1 MAIHLR
7 RALCRFAASD
17 PHRTITIKDEIEI
30 NYQLNLSCR
39 IAITIRATN
48 VTQCYS
54 SVTQV
59 KGLISNVRPPYLK
72 IDCKFKAGS
81 FYNPRTNYRRP

>member
-1 MAIHLR
+1 MHKYL
-7 RALCRFAASD
+7 LYGFAASD

-48 VTQCYS
+48 VTQCY
-54 SVTQV
+54 
-59 KGLISNVRPPYLK
+59 K
-72 IDCKFKAGS
+72 
-81 FYNPRTNYRRP
+81 